1 MTAARVWA
9 TKSPPATSVG
19 RGNPADRNCM
29 WRSKAEQWQA
39 GIKGIGMA
47 SGDAPV
53 VEARGIVKIFG
64 QHRAL
69 DAVDFAVH
77 AGEVHALLGENG
89 AGKSTLIKIL
99 TGAYQPDGGEI
110 LLDGQPLRFNDPL
123 HAQGHGIGTV
133 YQEVNLLPN
142 RSVAENLFLGHQP
155 TRFGIVQRKLID
167 RRARELLATYG
178 LEIDVRAELGSY
190 SVAVQQIVAIARAVE
205 LSGKVLVLDEPT
217 ASLDANEVEK
227 MFQVVARLKERG
239 LAIIFITHFLDQVF
253 AIADRV
259 TILRNGRLI
268 GTKALSQL
276 TATEVVR
283 MMLGKDLAHDHRAIG
298 IAESVQ
304 GPTRVEFRNVGRVGR
319 VAPFTLTLH
328 EGEVVGVAGLLGSG
342 RTEMARLMFGV
353 DPSDSGEV
361 NIGGKTVTIRNPV
374 QAVAAGFGFCPED
387 RKLDGIFGDLSVR
400 ENIII
405 ALQAKLGWFR
415 ALTRDEQDEIAGRY
429 AEDLDIRAANHDMPV
444 KLLSGGNQQKVILA
458 RWLAIDPSFLILDE
472 PTRGIDVGAHAEI
485 VRTITRLRE
494 EGLALLVISSELDE
508 VVAYSNRVVVM
519 RDREMVAELKGEDI
533 APSVIVAAIAA
544 NTGLGEGAA

>member
-1 MTAARVWA
+1 MADAA
-9 TKSPPATSVG
+9 
-19 RGNPADRNCM
+19 NP
-29 WRSKAEQWQA
+29 
-39 GIKGIGMA
+39 
-47 SGDAPV
+47 V
-53 VEARGIVKIFG
+53 LEARGIVKIFG

-69 DAVDFAVH
+69 EGVDFAVR

-110 LLDGQPLRFNDPL
+110 LLEGAAVRFTDPL
-123 HAQGHGIGTV
+123 NAQGSGIGTV

-142 RSVAENLFLGHQP
+142 RSVAENLFLGRQP
-155 TRFGIVQRKLID
+155 TRFGLVQRRSIAAQATALM
-167 RRARELLATYG
+167 ATYG
-178 LEIDVRAELGSY
+178 LDIDVRAELGSF

-217 ASLDANEVEK
+217 ASLDRNEVDKLFE
-227 MFQVVARLKERG
+227 VVAKLKARG
-239 LAIIFITHFLDQVF
+239 LGIIFITHFLDQVF
-253 AIADRV
+253 AVSDRV
-259 TILRNGRLI
+259 TILRNGQLI
-268 GTKALSQL
+268 GTRDLSQV

-283 MMLGKDLAHDHRAIG
+283 MMLGKDLAYAHAAPPADEAAKGPVKVTFTGLGRA
-298 IAESVQ
+298 
-304 GPTRVEFRNVGRVGR
+304 GR
-319 VAPFTLTLH
+319 VAPFTLSLH
-328 EGEVVGVAGLLGSG
+328 AGEVVGVAGLLGSG

-353 DPSDSGEV
+353 DTADEGTTEV
-361 NIGGKTVTIRNPV
+361 DGKPVRIRNPA

-387 RKLDGIFGDLSVR
+387 RKLDGIFGELSVR

-415 ALTRDEQDEIAGRY
+415 ALQRDEQDEIAGRY
-429 AEDLDIRAANHDMPV
+429 ADDLDIRAANHDMPV

-458 RWLAIDPSFLILDE
+458 RWLANDPTFLILDE

-485 VRTITRLRE
+485 VRTINRLRE

-519 RDREMVAELKGEDI
+519 RDRQMVAELHGADI
-533 APSVIVAAIAA
+533 TPAVIVAAIAD
-544 NTGLGEGAA
+544 NTLTTEPVT